1 MTGNLVCK
9 SYADF
14 LVAIICIFLNGPQFL
29 KMDADDDLPN
39 GGPPG
44 NNRKKPNLTSEQ
56 RREVVRMLLLM
67 VKDATNNL
75 DLKRGSFSTVARQFG
90 VVSTTVKLVWD
101 RARQS
106 LTDGN
111 LGDFQASPLVKGRCG
126 RPLKYDREEV
136 REVIKDVPKH
146 KRTSIRKIGS
156 AVGIS
161 SNLGSLILG
170 FSLISVA

>member
-1 MTGNLVCK
+1 
-9 SYADF
+9 
-14 LVAIICIFLNGPQFL
+14 
-29 KMDADDDLPN
+29 MDADDDLPN
-39 GGPPG
+39 SGPPG

-75 DLKRGSFSTVARQFG
+75 DLNKRGSLSTVARQFG

-156 AVGIS
+156 AVDIS

-170 FSLISVA
+170 FSLISAA

>member
-1 MTGNLVCK
+1 
-9 SYADF
+9 
-14 LVAIICIFLNGPQFL
+14 
-29 KMDADDDLPN
+29 MDADDVPPN

-111 LGDFQASPLVKGRCG
+111 LVDFQASPLVKGRCG